1 MYWLYE
7 YAKKSG
13 FKVSDDGVISSD
25 EDLKIPLETFADMI
39 AHETLK
45 QYLAGICSVM
55 RNGETLH

>member
-13 FKVSDDGVISSD
+13 FKVSNDGVITAD
-25 EDLKIPLETFADMI
+25 GDLKIPLEAFADMV
-39 AHETLK
+39 ANETLK
-45 QYLAGICSVM
+45 QYLAGVCAVM